1 MLAMCA
7 RVEPACMAAPSPG
20 AYVTASFFSRCSMLM
35 PGLRS
40 SVSEPLAP
48 FTVTFSEA
56 TVAVTPCGR
65 SIAAFATLL
74 MVFSG
79 DDAQHFAALTDR
91 AGLAVGH
98 DALRRRDDD
107 GAHPAE
113 NLRELILPA

>member
-35 PGLRS
+35 PGRRS
-40 SVSEPLAP
+40 SDSEPLAP
-48 FTVTFSEA
+48 FTVTLSEA

-65 SIAAFATLL
+65 SITALATLL
-74 MVFSG
+74 MVLSRHY
-79 DDAQHFAALTDR
+79 AQHFTALADR
-91 AGLAVGH
+91 SGLAVGH

-107 GAHPAE
+107 GTPATE
-113 NLRELILPA
+113 NLRE